1 MRKTQQT
8 LPSQSRVCRLTVPVR
23 ARVRQVHHLK
33 AMSRKA
39 ALLANH
45 NRKRM
50 RGTPHFCYPKSVYI
64 DPVLPLY
71 EDTGIEPPKKPM
83 SRRRRLQQEQAEAA
97 AAAAAE
103 AEAAVEQQQQAEKPP
118 AAPRR
123 GRKGGMRGSGGSR
136 GLLGGVIEEGGGE
149 EEDALTAALRGR

>member
-1 MRKTQQT
+1 MVLWQVRER
-8 LPSQSRVCRLTVPVR
+8 SRHLIDRLVAGEEGPVAAS
-23 ARVRQVHHLK
+23 ARH
-33 AMSRKA
+33 SRKA